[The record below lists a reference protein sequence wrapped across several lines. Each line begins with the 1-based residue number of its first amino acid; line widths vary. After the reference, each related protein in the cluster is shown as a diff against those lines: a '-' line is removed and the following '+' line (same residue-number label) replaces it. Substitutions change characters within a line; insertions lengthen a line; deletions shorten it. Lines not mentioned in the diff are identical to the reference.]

1 MKLLIDAKLTEPP
14 SEISVFRDITL
25 YSTTFLNYDV
35 LLECEEDVKD
45 LYWYWLRNRGAFD
58 YVSDI
63 VKIGSETGITIRQQ
77 EKADIVLKYLRTEQL
92 QLVINK
98 LRI

>member
-1 MKLLIDAKLTEPP
+1 MKLLIDARLTEPP

-25 YSTTFLNYDV
+25 YSTIFLNYDV
-35 LLECEEDVKD
+35 LLECDDEVKD
-45 LYWYWLRNRGAFD
+45 MYWYWLRNRGAFD

-63 VKIGSETGITIRQQ
+63 VKIGAERGITIRQK
-77 EKADIVLKYLRTEQL
+77 EKADIVLKYLRVEQL
-92 QLVINK
+92 QMIINK

>member
-1 MKLLIDAKLTEPP
+1 MKLLIDARLTEPP

-25 YSTTFLNYDV
+25 YSTIFLNYDV
-35 LLECEEDVKD
+35 LLECEDDVKD
-45 LYWYWLRNRGAFD
+45 MYWYWLRNRGAFD

-63 VKIGSETGITIRQQ
+63 VKIGAERGIAIRQQ
-77 EKADIVLKYLRTEQL
+77 EKADIVLKYLRVEQL
-92 QLVINK
+92 QMIINK

>member
-25 YSTTFLNYDV
+25 YSTFLNYDV

-63 VKIGSETGITIRQQ
+63 VKIGLETQ
-77 EKADIVLKYLRTEQL
+77 E
-92 QLVINK
+92 
-98 LRI
+98 

>member
-92 QLVINK
+92 QLIINK

>member
-77 EKADIVLKYLRTEQL
+77 ENADIVLKYLRTEQL
-92 QLVINK
+92 QLIINK